1 MLDASAEK
9 LIARVNKALGP
20 GTFILA
26 SELEIPKHFTTGSLG
41 LDVALGGGWPANQ
54 WSEVIGPASSGKTAS
69 LFKTIAANQAVN
81 PNFTAL
87 WVAAEKYDKNQA
99 AALGVDNSRVLLQP
113 HGMEM
118 EVAFQVLLEAAE
130 SRGVDFA
137 VLDSYPA
144 LIADEEDEK
153 SMSEDTMAK
162 GARLFGR
169 FCRKAGKA
177 TRRKYDGSERAFA
190 GVIVNQWRDKIG
202 GYRPM
207 RTTPGGNAKDY
218 FFWARVEVAR
228 DEWITE
234 KRPGIEDPV
243 VVGQTIKFLTAKNKS
258 AAPRQV
264 ARVDFYSR
272 GAPTLG
278 FKRGEY
284 DVAGEYF
291 TVGKMFRVIHQSGKW
306 YSYGGERWDGAKNAV
321 AAIRAD
327 EVLRKSLAAEV
338 MELAANPRALD
349 ESDG

>member
-1 MLDASAEK
+1 MLDAKAQEFV
-9 LIARVNKALGP
+9 ARVNKALGAD
-20 GTFILA
+20 TFVTA
-26 SELEIPKHFTTGSLG
+26 SQLQVPEHFTTGSLS
-41 LDVALGGGWPANQ
+41 LDVILGGGWPANQ
-54 WSEVIGPASSGKTAS
+54 WSEVIGPASSGKTAC
-69 LFKTIAANQAVN
+69 LFKTIAANQERD

-87 WVAAEKYDKNQA
+87 WVAAEAYDYRQA
-99 AALGVDNSRVLLQP
+99 AALGVDNHRVIVQP
-113 HGMEM
+113 LGMEM

-130 SRGVDFA
+130 SRAVDMA

-153 SMSEDTMAK
+153 SMSEATMSV
-162 GARLFGR
+162 GARLFNK

-177 TRRKYDGSERAFA
+177 TQRKYDGSERPFA

-202 GYRPM
+202 GYRPQ
-207 RTTPGGNAKDY
+207 RTTPGGNGKDY

-228 DEWITE
+228 DEWIKE

-243 VVGQTIKFLTAKNKS
+243 IVGQTIKFLTSKNKS

-284 DVAGEYF
+284 DVASEYF

-306 YSYGGERWDGAKNAV
+306 YSFDGERWDGSKQAI

-327 EVLRKSLAAEV
+327 QGIRKALADQVL
-338 MELAANPRALD
+338 ELAANPHVLD